1 MRSFSENF
9 VTISPFS
16 EVVIVVVFEC
26 VCVCIYANQ
35 LEEAA
40 SQEGKKRS
48 QEENFCVVDF
58 AGLNQIEENSENFG
72 AVARSSSEKLNPSG
86 NSVVGQE

>member
-40 SQEGKKRS
+40 SQEGKKGRKRKI
-48 QEENFCVVDF
+48 F
-58 AGLNQIEENSENFG
+58 A
-72 AVARSSSEKLNPSG
+72 SSISLD
-86 NSVVGQE
+86 